1 MTTVRFVCLFC
12 FSMLS
17 CKYILS
23 GIKAKGRSWYSTK
36 RVPFSSQTTPGSRLW
51 SLTHHGVSA
60 GKPSRFNT
68 GRTALRSGDRPM
80 LIKTPRC
87 HLFPS
92 EEKESWI
99 KKNKYN
105 NKPVMHG
112 MQCQLL
118 KQTGSQELAEPAAK
132 KQQHLEGSRAA
143 GQACSPSHRTDLC
156 PKRHLFAA
164 SNPKYNRATWRRG

>member
-1 MTTVRFVCLFC
+1 MTTVRFVCLLC

-17 CKYILS
+17 CKYVLP

-36 RVPFSSQTTPGSRLW
+36 CVPFSSQATPGSRLQ

-60 GKPSRFNT
+60 GEPSRFNT
-68 GRTALRSGDRPM
+68 GRIALQSGDSPM
-80 LIKTPRC
+80 LVKTHRH
-87 HLFPS
+87 HLYSS

-99 KKNKYN
+99 KKK
-105 NKPVMHG
+105 KTKQLVMHG

-118 KQTGSQELAEPAAK
+118 KQTGSQELAQPAAK
-132 KQQHLEGSRAA
+132 KQQHLEVEQAA
-143 GQACSPSHRTDLC
+143 GRACSPSHRADLC

-164 SNPKYNRATWRRG
+164 SNPKCNRATQRRG